1 MLLGEPAPELDVG
14 APTHVRNE
22 IGRFNEVWVASMADV
37 AAGRRAGPVPGAHGP
52 PARRARGRW
61 TRGRGE
67 AEGFTP
73 AGKDTYGRFMRI
85 RAFDCWLHEQD
96 IRDAVRCPG
105 GEDGPAAE
113 LALEEM
119 TSAMGYV
126 VGKRAG
132 APPGSRVVFDLTG
145 PLARRVFVEVGK
157 AEGSRAAVVDELSG
171 PPTVSLS
178 MPVGVF
184 ARLAGGRVDPAARRD
199 QVDIEGDV
207 ELGRRILNN
216 LAYTM

>member
-1 MLLGEPAPELDVG
+1 MLD
-14 APTHVRNE
+14 
-22 IGRFNEVWVASMADV
+22 RFRE
-37 AAGRRAGPVPGAHGP
+37 HT
-52 PARRARGRW
+52 ARRLAALQAMDSGTWR
-61 TRGRGE
+61 

-96 IRDAVRCPG
+96 IRDAVKCPG

-119 TSAMGYV
+119 ASAMGYV

-145 PLARRVFVEVGK
+145 PLARRVFVEVGE

-171 PPTVSLS
+171 PPTVSLW

-184 ARLAGGRVDPAARRD
+184 ARLAAGRVDPAARRD